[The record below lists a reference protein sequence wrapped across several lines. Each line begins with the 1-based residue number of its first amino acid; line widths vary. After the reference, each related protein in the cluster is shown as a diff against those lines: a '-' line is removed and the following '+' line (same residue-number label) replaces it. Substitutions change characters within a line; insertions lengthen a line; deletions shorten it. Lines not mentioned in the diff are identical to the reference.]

1 MQTLNCFSLI
11 CIISSPVKTLHIYT
25 IVVNSGNLKL
35 NRFIFL
41 FGRATSMKT
50 CVQIVIQGPINTFV
64 LKKLPFHQKF
74 KCKFCKVSGL
84 KVFYVVVGFVF
95 VFLKSHISLSFVLNR
110 NSSCSKTQC
119 NQINIKPSK
128 SKCKTTACTL
138 QSLFTKYFGKEK
150 LQPS

>member
-11 CIISSPVKTLHIYT
+11 CIISSAVKTLYIQT

-35 NRFIFL
+35 NRFFFL
-41 FGRATSMKT
+41 FGRTTSMKT
-50 CVQIVIQGPINTFV
+50 CVQILIQGPINTFV

-95 VFLKSHISLSFVLNR
+95 LKSLISLSFVLNR